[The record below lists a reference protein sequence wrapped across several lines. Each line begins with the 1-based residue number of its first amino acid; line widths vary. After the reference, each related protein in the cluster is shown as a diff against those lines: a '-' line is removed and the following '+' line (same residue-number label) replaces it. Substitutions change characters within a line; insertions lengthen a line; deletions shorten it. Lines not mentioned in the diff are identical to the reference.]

1 MAKYL
6 ITLVRGGR
14 TAPLDFFLF
23 SRLLIAALLSAICL
37 PLSAQLNISG
47 RVTDATGETLIGVS
61 VLEKDSGRGT
71 VTDVEGR
78 FNLRIAGPKSVL
90 LVSYVGMETRV
101 VTVGNRTELTIELQ
115 ELAALLNQVVVTAAY
130 RGAQDVKDL
139 VGSYAAIDQTELLTD
154 RPVESVDKLLEGRIA
169 GVQVQITTG
178 EPGLPVK
185 VQVRGQGSL
194 PSTGNQITA
203 STQPLFVLDG
213 VPLYDITETN
223 NTASVF
229 TDNLSQRLNPLAFL
243 NPDDIESI
251 TVLKDASATA
261 LYGADAANGVVLITT
276 KKGSAASERISV
288 SLNQGFAQTI
298 NEIKFLNTAQY
309 VELARETLFNSGRN
323 PAEAGRSDIETDW
336 RDLVQRTA
344 RNTDLDISMAGG
356 TRAGLGYRISGSYN
370 ENQSIHVGNGIRQGN
385 FGINL
390 TVPLIDRMTLDTRI
404 SLAYQRRE
412 GLGTFD
418 AFTFPPNLP
427 VYREDGT
434 FNNDGFFAMRGN
446 PAAVLEQNE
455 NFHTSYSI
463 NSKLALTY
471 QALPTLR
478 LRVLGGADRLDA
490 EQFQYLSALNG
501 TGASAGGRLRN
512 SSRDNLQWVANA
524 QAIWNPKLGETD
536 HHPSLL
542 AGGELN
548 GQTTRQISA
557 RGSNFPYDDLRRLAF
572 LGSAETDVGE
582 SIFER
587 NKASLYGE
595 IAYDYD
601 YRYYLKFNARRDAS
615 SIFGGDRQANLF
627 YALGASWNLSQ
638 EKFWQDAT
646 PLGISFVKLRF
657 SYGVTGNSRLGVY
670 SAAGLYR
677 FNTSGNYGGQLP
689 LITSSPVNQS
699 LSWEIQQ
706 QTNVGLDLGFSPG
719 SPFTITLE
727 YYYNL
732 TTDALRSVDIP
743 YENGFNTLLTN
754 AANLYNR
761 GYEATIRYD
770 RPDAGRFDWS
780 TSFNFAINKNRLTR
794 IALQDLPTAN
804 GSNLRALIIGQD
816 VNTLYGIPAAG
827 VDPEN
832 GQQLY
837 RLIDGTITSDANLA
851 RGIENFVPLGAS
863 NPDFFGG
870 WHNRFSYGN
879 LSLTAQINYSY
890 GSTEVI
896 DPLTFRDGNQILFN
910 NQSINQLDRWQQ
922 PGDLTDTPRPSIDNP
937 FVSRSSRYFFDVNY
951 LQLSNVTLS
960 YKFDPAG
967 RMPLGTRS
975 LSFFTLVN
983 NVGYLYDEKRR
994 KDRNGVA
1001 EYRFRFPEQR
1011 AFVFGCKLG
1020 W

>member
-6 ITLVRGGR
+6 TTLDRKVYTVSPNFSLSYRS
-14 TAPLDFFLF
+14 LF
-23 SRLLIAALLSAICL
+23 AILLLVASL
-37 PLSAQLNISG
+37 PLSAQMDISG
-47 RVTDATGETLIGVS
+47 RVTDGTGETLIGVS
-61 VLEKDSGRGT
+61 VLENGTGNGT
-71 VTDVEGR
+71 VTDTDGR
-78 FNLRIAGPKSVL
+78 FNLRVSGSKSVL
-90 LVSYVGMETRV
+90 TVSYVGMEKREV
-101 VTVGNRTELTIELQ
+101 AVSNRTDLKITLQ
-115 ELAALLNQVVVTAAY
+115 ESAALLDQVMVTAY

-139 VGSYAAIDQTELLTD
+139 VGSYASIDETELLAD

-194 PSTGNQITA
+194 PSTGSQITA

-213 VPLYDITETN
+213 VPLYDITESNTN
-223 NTASVF
+223 QGIFSDA
-229 TDNLSQRLNPLAFL
+229 LSQRLNPLAFL

-276 KKGSAASERISV
+276 KKGNASSERISV
-288 SLNQGFAQTI
+288 SFNQGYAETI
-298 NEIKFLNTAQY
+298 NEIKFLNSAQY
-309 VELARETLFNSGRN
+309 VELARETLFNTGRN
-323 PAEAGRSDIETDW
+323 PAEAGPSDVSTDW

-344 RNTDLDISMAGG
+344 RNSDLDISMAGG
-356 TRAGLGYRISGSYN
+356 TKAGMGYRISGSYN

-390 TVPLIDRMTLDTRI
+390 TVPLIERMTLDTRV

-418 AFTFPPNLP
+418 AFSFPPNLP
-427 VYREDGT
+427 VYRADGS
-434 FNNDGFFAMRGN
+434 FNNDGFFAQRGN
-446 PAAVLEQNE
+446 PVAVLEQNE

-463 NSKLALTY
+463 NSKLGINY
-471 QALPTLR
+471 QALPSLR
-478 LRVLGGADRLDA
+478 LRVLGGVDRVDA

-501 TGASAGGRLRN
+501 TGATAGGRLRN
-512 SSRDNLQWVANA
+512 STRDNLQWVANA
-524 QAIWNPKLGETD
+524 QAIWSPVINSTD

-542 AGGELN
+542 LGGELN
-548 GQTTRQISA
+548 GQVTKQTSA
-557 RGSNFPYDDLRRLAF
+557 RGTNFPFDDLRRLAF
-572 LGSAETDVGE
+572 LSSDRTQVGE
-582 SIFER
+582 STFER

-595 IAYDYD
+595 LAYDYD

-615 SIFGGDRQANLF
+615 SIFGGDQQANLF
-627 YALGASWNLSQ
+627 YAVGASWNLSEEQ
-638 EKFWQDAT
+638 FWQDAT
-646 PLGISFVKLRF
+646 PLGIGYAKLRV

-670 SAAGLYR
+670 TAAGLYQ
-677 FNTSGNYGGQLP
+677 FGTSGNYGGQLP
-689 LITSSPVNQS
+689 LTASSPVNQE

-706 QTNVGLDLGFSPG
+706 QTNVGLDLGFSPE
-719 SPFTITLE
+719 SPFTVTLE

-743 YENGFNTLLTN
+743 YENGFATLLTN
-754 AANLYNR
+754 AADLYNK

-770 RPDAGRFDWS
+770 RPGERRFDWM
-780 TSFNFAINKNRLTR
+780 TSFNFAINKNRLTK
-794 IALQDLPTAN
+794 IALEDAPTS
-804 GSNLRALIIGQD
+804 GDNLRALVIGQD
-816 VNTLYGIPAAG
+816 VNTLYGIPSAG
-827 VDPEN
+827 VNPEN
-832 GQQLY
+832 GQQLF
-837 RLIDGTITSDANLA
+837 RLIDGTITSDAAQARNL
-851 RGIENFVPLGAS
+851 ENYVPLGAS

-890 GSTEVI
+890 GSTESI
-896 DPLTFRDGNQILFN
+896 DPLTFQDGRQILFN
-910 NQSINQLDRWQQ
+910 NQSVNQLDRWQQ
-922 PGDLTDTPRPSIDNP
+922 PGDITDTPRPRIDNP

-951 LQLSNVTLS
+951 LQLSNISLA

-975 LSFFTLVN
+975 LSFFAMVN

-1011 AFVFGCKLG
+1011 AYVFGCKLG